1 MNKKILLLLSFFS
14 FLIAS
19 CSDFKQLTDDLSNKN
34 VVQEEETEESGKISE
49 TEENSNDEKNINN
62 DNESESKEKNE
73 SDSENTKTEQTSPK
87 ENYDSAEKNES
98 QESSEESESESK
110 NESSAS
116 VESPEITPEI
126 SPQIINEKDYE
137 FRTIHKIGKDNECY
151 IIVFMGDGFTQNEQ
165 EKFFEVATTTTKNLL
180 KLEPFSSFRN
190 QINVYAISTI
200 SNESGLSELWGDFKR
215 DTYLQ
220 VARLGN
226 NVKFGEEG
234 GKRAIALKEKLEK
247 TLENNATIGT
257 IHVVCNF
264 KDHFGASVNSL
275 WSFSSLDEN
284 FPGGEPAIHELG
296 HSIGNLGDEY
306 NVKGEKPNTSEK
318 KNDVP
323 WKNFLGYKGIG
334 VVHND
339 NQTAPD
345 KYIPSNSCIMK
356 DPGHSA
362 FCEVCKHSLA
372 VRMNSSLYR
381 ENPNPV
387 YVAEPEITFP
397 YKDINVRTIVQNLQE
412 VERNLKFSIKVT
424 DCYGNVHEIFGEYK
438 LPALNSFD
446 TEKSCLSITLSAKDL
461 GFRFSSIEGQLIDS
475 DTNEIFSTYKYQP
488 KF

>member
-62 DNESESKEKNE
+62 DDESESKEKNE

-126 SPQIINEKDYE
+126 PPQIINEKDYE

-200 SNESGLSELWGDFKR
+200 SNESGVSELWGDFKR

-234 GKRAIALKEKLEK
+234 GKRAIALKEELEK
-247 TLENNATIGT
+247 TLGNNATIGT

-264 KDHFGASVNSL
+264 YDHFGASVNSL

-339 NQTAPD
+339 NQSAPD

-372 VRMNSSLYR
+372 VRMSSSLYR

-397 YKDINVRTIVQNLQE
+397 YKDINVRAIIQNLQE
-412 VERNLKFSIKVT
+412 VERNLKFSIRVT
-424 DCYGNVHEIFGEYK
+424 DYYGRVHENFGEYK

-446 TEKSCLSITLSAKDL
+446 TEKSCLSIMLSAKDL

>member
-19 CSDFKQLTDDLSNKN
+19 CSDFKQLTDDLSNSN
-34 VVQEEETEESGKISE
+34 VVQEEETEENEKNSE
-49 TEENSNDEKNINN
+49 TEENANDEKNINN

-110 NESSAS
+110 NESSDS
-116 VESPEITPEI
+116 VEPPEIP
-126 SPQIINEKDYE
+126 PQIINEKDYE

-165 EKFFEVATTTTKNLL
+165 EKFFEVAATTTKNLL

-200 SNESGLSELWGDFKR
+200 SNESGVSELWGDFKR

-264 KDHFGASVNSL
+264 NDHFGASVNSL
-275 WSFSSLDEN
+275 WSFSSMDEN
-284 FPGGEPAIHELG
+284 FSGGEPAIHELG

-306 NVKGEKPNTSEK
+306 NVKGEKANTSEK

-323 WKNFLGYKGIG
+323 WKKFLGYKGIS

-339 NQTAPD
+339 NQSAPD

-356 DPGHSA
+356 DPGHPA

-372 VRMNSSLYR
+372 VRMSSSLYR
-381 ENPNPV
+381 KNPNPV

-397 YKDINVRTIVQNLQE
+397 YKNINVRTIVQNLQE
-412 VERNLKFSIKVT
+412 VERNLKFSIRVT
-424 DCYGNVHEIFGEYK
+424 DYYGRVHEIFGEYK
-438 LPALNSFD
+438 LPALNFFD

-461 GFRFSSIEGQLIDS
+461 VFRFSSIEGQLIDS
-475 DTNEIFSTYKYQP
+475 DTNEIFSTYKYRP
-488 KF
+488 KY

>member
-19 CSDFKQLTDDLSNKN
+19 CSDFKQQSDDLSNSN
-34 VVQEEETEESGKISE
+34 IVQEEETEESGKISE
-49 TEENSNDEKNINN
+49 TEENANDEKNINN

-98 QESSEESESESK
+98 QESSEESESK

-116 VESPEITPEI
+116 VEPPEIT
-126 SPQIINEKDYE
+126 PQIINEKDYE

-165 EKFFEVATTTTKNLL
+165 EKFFEVAETTTKNLL
-180 KLEPFSSFRN
+180 KLEPFSSFRS

-200 SNESGLSELWGDFKR
+200 SNESGVSELWGDFKR

-234 GKRAIALKEKLEK
+234 GKRAVALKEKLEK

-264 KDHFGASVNSL
+264 YDHFGASVNSL

-284 FPGGEPAIHELG
+284 FSGGEPAIHELG

-339 NQTAPD
+339 NQSAPD

-372 VRMNSSLYR
+372 VRMSSSLYR

-397 YKDINVRTIVQNLQE
+397 YKDINVRAIVQNLQE
-412 VERNLKFSIKVT
+412 VERNLKFSIRVT
-424 DCYGNVHEIFGEYK
+424 DYYGRVHENFGEYK
-438 LPALNSFD
+438 LPALNFFD

-475 DTNEIFSTYKYQP
+475 DTNEIFSTYKYQQ